1 MKKLIE
7 KIEEKI
13 GCDQLADRISENI
26 SNSDLNSLLLEIFKN
41 KTEKISP
48 ANLLN
53 QFSNN
58 RFTLPSTIDVI
69 EYKKFEIKW
78 LESAKTIGFTPIQL
92 SPLTQLGS
100 SSAVGFV
107 NQNNVVSALRN
118 TEVVS
123 DSTNVLALIA
133 ANEFKKNQSNY
144 RIRYS
149 TTHRHTRA
157 QHFTNPAFSAHFGA
171 FCMVSGGID
180 TGSFSFE
187 LEELHKHLAFYLN
200 ILENELENRLIAK
213 IYLKSERKDFIDKL
227 IESVS
232 NISSKVN
239 FTTEEVDNTVNYYNL
254 VRIKI
259 FAIYKE
265 HEIDL
270 IDMGFV
276 DWTKKML
283 NNKKHRMLTSGGGLE
298 LIFKIKN
305 KLI

>member
-13 GCDQLADRISENI
+13 GCVQLVDRISENI

-41 KTEKISP
+41 KTEKICP
-48 ANLLN
+48 ADLLN

-100 SSAVGFV
+100 CSAVGFV

-123 DSTNVLALIA
+123 DSTNVLALIT
-133 ANEFKKNQSNY
+133 ANEFKKNHSND

-149 TTHRHTRA
+149 TAHRHTRA

-171 FCMVSGGID
+171 FCMVSGGLD
-180 TGSFSFE
+180 KGSFSFE
-187 LEELHKHLAFYLN
+187 LEELYKHLAFYLS
-200 ILENELENRLIAK
+200 ILENELESKLIVK
-213 IYLKSERKDFIDKL
+213 VQLKSERKDFADKL
-227 IESVS
+227 IEAAS

-239 FTTEEVDNTVNYYNL
+239 FIKEEVDNTVDYYDL

-259 FAIYKE
+259 FTIYKE
-265 HEIDL
+265 LEMDL

-276 DWTKKML
+276 DWTKKLL

-298 LIFKIKN
+298 LIFKLKN